1 MMNKIENNSV
11 IKRDFKV
18 SNLIKKI
25 AKANGAIAI
34 ASLALFLGACDTT
47 NDTIGTVEPIEQ
59 TPGATAT
66 GDTTTEVPPTTGTT
80 TEVPETTG
88 TTGTTGAAVPDS
100 TDNIPES
107 AGLPNA
113 ELVGENVTVSTKV
126 TEIVGPKA
134 FIAYDK
140 ESLRGQP
147 ILVVSN
153 QDAPPVGTNVEVSG
167 VIGTFDAALVK
178 KDYDWDASP
187 EIVQTYVNK
196 PYLAAKA
203 IEKVD

>member
-1 MMNKIENNSV
+1 MMNRLTDNSE
-11 IKRDFKV
+11 IAKRDFKTN
-18 SNLIKKI
+18 NLIKKI
-25 AKANGAIAI
+25 AKANGAIALGF
-34 ASLALFLGACDTT
+34 LALVFTGCDT
-47 NDTIGTVEPIEQ
+47 NDKIGTVESTEQ
-59 TPGATAT
+59 TPGATTT
-66 GDTTTEVPPTTGTT
+66 GDTTTDTITPGITT
-80 TEVPETTG
+80 TPG
-88 TTGTTGAAVPDS
+88 ATGAALPDS
-100 TDNIPES
+100 TDNIPPS

-126 TEIVGPKA
+126 TEVVGPKA

-167 VIGTFDAALVK
+167 VIGTFDAALIK
-178 KDYDWDASP
+178 KDYGLDFTPD
-187 EIVQTYVNK
+187 VVKLYTNK

>member
-1 MMNKIENNSV
+1 MMNRIENNSV
-11 IKRDFKV
+11 IKRDSKV
-18 SNLIKKI
+18 GNLIKKI

-47 NDTIGTVEPIEQ
+47 SDKIGTVEPIEQ
-59 TPGATAT
+59 APGATAT
-66 GDTTTEVPPTTGTT
+66 GDTTTEVPPTTDTT
-80 TEVPETTG
+80 IGNP
-88 TTGTTGAAVPDS
+88 ALPDS
-100 TDNIPES
+100 TDNIPPS

-153 QDAPPVGTNVEVSG
+153 EDAPPVGTNVEVSG
-167 VIGTFDAALVK
+167 VIGTFDAAVVK
-178 KDYDWDASP
+178 KDYGWDATP
-187 EIVQTYVNK
+187 EIVNLYVNK

-203 IEKVD
+203 MEKVD